1 MNNFLKKVIA
11 QSPDDLQIISAICA
25 ESKVKISD
33 IKYLPS
39 TKIFLLS
46 VLRIDKETD
55 SSKPINSVIK
65 FEFIESSKSKN
76 INQSNADLTLELF
89 AIDIFK
95 KKENFEIVLLFSK
108 NGIITLL
115 AYNRIFKFHSLQ
127 KPKNIKYVDNFK
139 NKLEYKH
146 VPLQSVGIYV
156 PANLPSTLLMNA
168 VPAKISGVK
177 RIVLANPKL
186 NGKLNPAVLYAA
198 KKVGINE
205 IYSMGGAQAIA
216 SLAYIQKVNKIVG
229 PGNIYVARSKREVF
243 GDVGTEG
250 MVAGPSEICV
260 LADSKT
266 DLNQVIT
273 SMIGQAE
280 HDVNSQCILITK
292 DKKLANKFNIE
303 IKESIKKVQR
313 KRVVLKSLK
322 NNGLIVLAQS
332 DKQIIE
338 AINEVAPEH
347 LEINVSNYK
356 KYLNQIHNAGSIMIG
371 KYSPM
376 AVSDYNVG
384 SNHVL
389 PTLGS
394 AKFSSGLNLSEFYK
408 KISHITLTKKGIEK
422 LGESATHL
430 AEYEELDNHA
440 QSIKSRM
447 RR

>member
-1 MNNFLKKVIA
+1 MIKVI
-11 QSPDDLQIISAICA
+11 SCKKKNYKRELLSFLDKRRSGKEVDTSI
-25 ESKVKISD
+25 V
-33 IKYLPS
+33 
-39 TKIFLLS
+39 TKIIKDIRKNGKKALL
-46 VLRIDKETD
+46 KYE
-55 SSKPINSVIK
+55 
-65 FEFIESSKSKN
+65 
-76 INQSNADLTLELF
+76 
-89 AIDIFK
+89 K
-95 KKENFEIVLLFSK
+95 KFSK
-108 NGIITLL
+108 NTEIVPSKAKVTKAIRALDLKIKKSIDL

-127 KPKNIKYVDNFK
+127 KPKDIKYVDNLK

-186 NGKLNPAVLYAA
+186 DRKLNPAVLYAS
-198 KKVGINE
+198 KKVGIKE

-216 SLAYIQKVNKIVG
+216 SLAYIQKVNKVVG

-260 LADSKT
+260 LADGKT

-273 SMIGQAE
+273 SIIGQAE

-292 DKKLANKFNIE
+292 DKKLVNKFNIE
-303 IKESIKKVQR
+303 IKGRIQKVQR
-313 KRVVLKSLK
+313 KSVVLKSFK
-322 NNGLIVLAQS
+322 NNGLIVFAQT

-356 KYLNQIHNAGSIMIG
+356 NYLNQIYNAGSIMIG

-384 SNHVL
+384 TNHVL

-394 AKFSSGLNLSEFYK
+394 AKFSSGLNSSEFYK

-430 AEYEELDNHA
+430 AEYEDLNNHA
-440 QSIKSRM
+440 QSIRSRM
-447 RR
+447 KGK

>member
-1 MNNFLKKVIA
+1 MIKLINCKNKNYKRELISFLDKRRSGK
-11 QSPDDLQIISAICA
+11 AIDTA
-25 ESKVKISD
+25 IVPKILKD
-33 IKYLPS
+33 IKINGR
-39 TKIFLLS
+39 KALL
-46 VLRIDKETD
+46 KYE
-55 SSKPINSVIK
+55 
-65 FEFIESSKSKN
+65 
-76 INQSNADLTLELF
+76 
-89 AIDIFK
+89 K
-95 KKENFEIVLLFSK
+95 KFSK
-108 NGIITLL
+108 NTEIVASKDKVNKAIRSLDPKIKKAIDL

-127 KPKNIKYVDNFK
+127 KPKDIKYVDNFK
-139 NKLEYKH
+139 NKLDYKH
-146 VPLQSVGIYV
+146 VPLQSVGVYV

-186 NGKLNPAVLYAA
+186 DGKLNPSVLYAA
-198 KKVGINE
+198 KKVGIKE

-229 PGNIYVARSKREVF
+229 PGNIYVARAKREVF

-292 DKKLANKFNIE
+292 DKKLVNKLNIE
-303 IKESIKKVQR
+303 IKRRIQKVQR
-313 KRVVLKSLK
+313 KSIVLKSLK

-356 KYLNQIHNAGSIMIG
+356 KYLNQIHNVGSIMIG

-384 SNHVL
+384 TNHVL

-440 QSIKSRM
+440 QSIRSRM
-447 RR
+447 KGK

>member
-1 MNNFLKKVIA
+1 MIKILNYKNSLSLKKL
-11 QSPDDLQIISAICA
+11 STFLERRRFA
-25 ESKVKISD
+25 ENKDIGIVQNILKDIKKNKVKALKKYELRFGNNTQINISKD
-33 IKYLPS
+33 QIKKS
-39 TKIFLLS
+39 
-46 VLRIDKETD
+46 
-55 SSKPINSVIK
+55 IK
-65 FEFIESSKSKN
+65 NLDPKVKK
-76 INQSNADLTLELF
+76 
-89 AIDIFK
+89 AIDF
-95 KKENFEIVLLFSK
+95 
-108 NGIITLL
+108 
-115 AYNRIFKFHSLQ
+115 AYKRIFNFHLKQ
-127 KPKNIKYVDNFK
+127 KKTIGDIFYRDSYG
-139 NKLEYKH
+139 NKLQYKN
-146 VPLQSVGIYV
+146 VPISSVGFYV
-156 PANLPSTLLMNA
+156 PGNLPSTLLMNTI
-168 VPAKISGVK
+168 PAKIAKVK
-177 RIVLANPKL
+177 RLVLATPKI
-186 NGKLNPAVLYAA
+186 NGMLNPAVLYAA

-447 RR
+447 RRL